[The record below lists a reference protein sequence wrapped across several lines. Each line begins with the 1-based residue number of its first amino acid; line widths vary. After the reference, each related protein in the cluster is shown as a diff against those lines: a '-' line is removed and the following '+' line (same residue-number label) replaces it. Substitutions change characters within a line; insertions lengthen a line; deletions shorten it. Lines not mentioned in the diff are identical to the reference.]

1 MMGHVSKF
9 EDTSPQGLA
18 VMQEA
23 LSAAIVIMSPIT
35 PHICHLLWQDLNG
48 ESIEGAIWPEAD
60 ESAMI
65 ASDVEL
71 IVQVN
76 GKLRGKVTLA
86 IDSSAE
92 DAAKAARASDNV
104 LRFLQD
110 KTIRKVVHVP
120 NRLINFVV
128 G

>member
-1 MMGHVSKF
+1 MV
-9 EDTSPQGLA
+9 
-18 VMQEA
+18 
-23 LSAAIVIMSPIT
+23 
-35 PHICHLLWQDLNG
+35 
-48 ESIEGAIWPEAD
+48 
-60 ESAMI
+60 

-86 IDSSAE
+86 IDASAE

-110 KTIRKVVHVP
+110 KTIRNVVHVP